1 MFYLTVRASTPDKIP
16 TKAQLRSIL
25 NYMDIKGRAIILFLA
40 STGCRI
46 GETLRLKKI
55 DLKLRARER
64 IYQELIDRQW

>member
-1 MFYLTVRASTPDKIP
+1 
-16 TKAQLRSIL
+16 
-25 NYMDIKGRAIILFLA
+25 MDIKGRAIILFLA